1 MATWKKV
8 LVSGSNIH
16 VNEITGSS
24 LTNNELI
31 IAGTGGA
38 LESSGLTYDGS
49 VLDLTSANI
58 ISGSLFSGSFVGDGA
73 GLTGL
78 VTVLRV
84 TGSGGG
90 SNVDDIDLLTDS
102 LTVVGGTSPI
112 TTTITNNQI
121 AINVQ
126 DASTTQKGLSQ
137 FDSGDFSVSSG
148 NVTLADSATGA
159 VIGIQGT
166 TNEVDVSRTNG
177 TVTVGLPDDVTITS
191 TLNVGTDL
199 YVGGDLAVNG
209 DLTYINTSN
218 LLVED
223 PFILLASGSV
233 SGDSGIVFGGSTG
246 VANSGSALFWD
257 YSYNSNDGRLAVAS
271 DINWNNTGDQ
281 TPAYHI
287 AAVFEGTEANAA
299 TAQADHVGNI
309 RVENINGV
317 DEIFIYA

>member
-49 VLDLTSANI
+49 VLDLTSASI

-121 AINVQ
+121 ASIATNSTKNSFPIGPVQ
-126 DASTTQKGLSQ
+126 VGQTLSFALSSKGNELVITSVTGKTTR
-137 FDSGDFSVSSG
+137 
-148 NVTLADSATGA
+148 SATIA
-159 VIGIQGT
+159 
-166 TNEVDVSRTNG
+166 
-177 TVTVGLPDDVTITS
+177 
-191 TLNVGTDL
+191 LN
-199 YVGGDLAVNG
+199 
-209 DLTYINTSN
+209 
-218 LLVED
+218 
-223 PFILLASGSV
+223 
-233 SGDSGIVFGGSTG
+233 
-246 VANSGSALFWD
+246 
-257 YSYNSNDGRLAVAS
+257 
-271 DINWNNTGDQ
+271 
-281 TPAYHI
+281 
-287 AAVFEGTEANAA
+287 
-299 TAQADHVGNI
+299 
-309 RVENINGV
+309 
-317 DEIFIYA
+317 